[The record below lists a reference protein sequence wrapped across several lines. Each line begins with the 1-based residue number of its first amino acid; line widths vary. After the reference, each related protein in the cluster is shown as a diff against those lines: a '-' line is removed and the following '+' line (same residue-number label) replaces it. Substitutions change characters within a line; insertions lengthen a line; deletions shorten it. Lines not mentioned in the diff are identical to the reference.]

1 MPDNNNNNSN
11 HLISVAEIVEVAPK
25 CGFTSLFEV
34 VDREITFSGIKKRNL
49 NSCQKFK
56 KRNA

>member
-1 MPDNNNNNSN
+1 MPDTNNNNSN

-34 VDREITFSGIKKRNL
+34 VDREITFSGIKKKIL